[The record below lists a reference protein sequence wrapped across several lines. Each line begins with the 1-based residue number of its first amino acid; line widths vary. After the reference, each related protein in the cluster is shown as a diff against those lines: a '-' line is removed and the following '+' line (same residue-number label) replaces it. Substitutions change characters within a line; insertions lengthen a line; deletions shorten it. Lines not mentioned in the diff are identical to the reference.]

1 MTSSGAAQVTLEGTG
16 ESRVATGVAV
26 LDHLLEELART
37 GGFEL
42 RLEIAPGEPEAE
54 VSEAGTTLG
63 DALLPLLAAGDGR
76 GFGIVP
82 ADEGIQSVAAAKDVF

>member
-1 MTSSGAAQVTLEGTG
+1 MGASAAQVTLATGG

-42 RLEIAPGEPEAE
+42 RLEIAPGEPGAE
-54 VSEAGTTLG
+54 RATGACCNVTRSTGAGAT
-63 DALLPLLAAGDGR
+63 A
-76 GFGIVP
+76 
-82 ADEGIQSVAAAKDVF
+82 